1 MGIEPHLYAFYD
13 EPELYAALD
22 RKLYSTEP
30 AASPAETAE
39 AYIRWQDKQ
48 GYMMSEFLEPA
59 PDEPEIPDTSER
71 DAEVTAKLEAAQALI
86 AEALDILNAK
96 G

>member
-1 MGIEPHLYAFYD
+1 
-13 EPELYAALD
+13 
-22 RKLYSTEP
+22 
-30 AASPAETAE
+30 
-39 AYIRWQDKQ
+39 
-48 GYMMSEFLEPA
+48 MMSEFLEPA

-86 AEALDILNAK
+86 AEAMDILNAK